1 MSNRTAEEP
10 GGYLDGAMFKEFFAI
25 TGEPGSFEWH
35 RGQEKIPDNWYK
47 RSPNNKYSAV
57 GVLADLAIQFLAYPD
72 SFVFGGNLG
81 QTNTF
86 TGFDFGDLTGAAFN
100 SSADL
105 LQGDNLQCF
114 FAQAALAG
122 VPDFAGGGALSAVTG
137 IMSQYVNPIL
147 AAANCPAGL
156 ELSKEVIGDSKFP
169 GSSFRP
175 KPSSSKMKFM
185 H

>member
-1 MSNRTAEEP
+1 MSNRTADNP
-10 GGYLDGAMFKEFFAI
+10 NGYLDGSMFKEFFAV

-47 RSPNNKYSAV
+47 RSPNNKYSIA
-57 GVLADLAIQFLAYPD
+57 GVFGDLIPQFLAYPK

-81 QTNTF
+81 KTNTF
-86 TGFDFGDLTGAAFN
+86 TGFDFGDLTGGVFN
-100 SSADL
+100 GSTEL

-122 VPDFAGGGALSAVTG
+122 VPDALGGGVLGSVTSLLG
-137 IMSQYVNPIL
+137 QYVNPVI
-147 AAANCPAGL
+147 AAASCPSGM

-169 GSSFRP
+169 GAAFKP
-175 KPSSSKMKFM
+175 KPNNKMKFM